1 MVSSVKYCEFPV
13 NDTGNIISVPII
25 YRDMC
30 SLPKIVPGR
39 KTLQL
44 TIRSLPNHG

>member
-1 MVSSVKYCEFPV
+1 MVLSARYSEFSV
-13 NDTGNIISVPII
+13 NDTGDIISVPII

-30 SLPKIVPGR
+30 SLSKIVPGR